1 MDRIAAEDVEIRGI
15 KVNKGTAVTAAI
27 YVMHRSEDYF
37 ENPDDFQPE
46 RLNLYNECFPFS
58 LWFVHQENQN
68 KWPFHT
74 GTRPLRLR
82 WFIYSRQ

>member
-46 RLNLYNECFPFS
+46 RLNLYNECAKTSRPK
-58 LWFVHQENQN
+58 VN
-68 KWPFHT
+68 KALLTF
-74 GTRPLRLR
+74 
-82 WFIYSRQ
+82 

>member
-1 MDRIAAEDVEIRGI
+1 MSWSYLYDWRLDRIAAEDVEIRGI

-46 RLNLYNECFPFS
+46 RLNLY
-58 LWFVHQENQN
+58 
-68 KWPFHT
+68 KWPFHAC
-74 GTRPLRLR
+74 TR
-82 WFIYSRQ
+82 